1 MHVTCKQLRGMDSST
16 RTIKRISNFTRRTS
30 TLHTRLKYVAN
41 TRPSANFASTRQS
54 CRIRGTAAGGCELH
68 QRAVD
73 VHHSRTII
81 GAPESR
87 AGRRKGNVTRWVTE
101 CLWLTLAILPINKLG
116 LIGWSRQL
124 AHAFRPS
131 TPVFRKIILGRVYFL
146 DVL

>member
-41 TRPSANFASTRQS
+41 TSANFASTRQS

-87 AGRRKGNVTRWVTE
+87 AGRRKGNVTR
-101 CLWLTLAILPINKLG
+101 
-116 LIGWSRQL
+116 
-124 AHAFRPS
+124 
-131 TPVFRKIILGRVYFL
+131 
-146 DVL
+146 